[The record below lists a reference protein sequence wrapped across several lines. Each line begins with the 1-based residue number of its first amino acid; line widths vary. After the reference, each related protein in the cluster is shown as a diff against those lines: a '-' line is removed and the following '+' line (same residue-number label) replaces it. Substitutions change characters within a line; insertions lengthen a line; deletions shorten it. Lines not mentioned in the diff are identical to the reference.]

1 MALATRPS
9 RPELFPKEKKGKNRD
24 GVNATS
30 FPNLTTV
37 AFVLFPPR
45 CASVGIERHNCSRFE
60 RPHRLSKTQSAHKRD
75 QYFHAASL
83 GKILAL
89 VCQ

>member
-1 MALATRPS
+1 MALATGPS
-9 RPELFPKEKKGKNRD
+9 RAELLPNQKKGKTRD

-37 AFVLFPPR
+37 AFVLFPSR
-45 CASVGIERHNCSRFE
+45 CASIGVERHNCSRFE

-75 QYFHAASL
+75 QYFHAAPL
-83 GKILAL
+83 VKILAL